1 MHRGP
6 VSAQARKDFKHH
18 SIEIAITSECNLN
31 LLEQAKY
38 FLKLIA
44 IFVDFARHF
53 GGGVGTAQAGN
64 WLLGSVVYKI
74 YIFSPNEKSIFT
86 NYGYRQWNQ

>member
-1 MHRGP
+1 MDCGP
-6 VSAQARKDFKHH
+6 VSAQARTDLEHH

-44 IFVDFARHF
+44 IFVDFA
-53 GGGVGTAQAGN
+53 
-64 WLLGSVVYKI
+64 
-74 YIFSPNEKSIFT
+74 
-86 NYGYRQWNQ
+86 

>member
-53 GGGVGTAQAGN
+53 GGGGGGNSTSRELAAGFCSLQN
-64 WLLGSVVYKI
+64 LY
-74 YIFSPNEKSIFT
+74 F
-86 NYGYRQWNQ
+86 